1 MMHVRSGSLRIQEPQ
16 LPQPFLRQSRRGLF
30 LGLVGPQLAQQPA
43 DAASS
48 GLPSGQVAGVVA
60 TPITAAVAVA
70 AVAGA
75 LAGAA
80 ASSRRLG
87 WPRDQPRRGAGR
99 AKSAVTE
106 TVTAESSSDMVS
118 PFIGS
123 RQVNIAEEG
132 SETPE
137 GHANTEQKP
146 TLPLT
151 RNNVEHV
158 LDEVR
163 PYLQS
168 DGGDCKVIEIEGS
181 VVKLELQGACSS
193 CSASSVTLKM
203 GIERTLMERF
213 PEISEVV
220 AVNPDEEALTEAA
233 IEEVL
238 NGIRP
243 FLSVSNGTIE
253 LLELVAEDPSPRVV
267 LSMKGPP
274 LKSTAVKVEITN
286 RIKRRFP
293 SLLNIEIVAGQD
305 INELPQSA

>member
-1 MMHVRSGSLRIQEPQ
+1 M
-16 LPQPFLRQSRRGLF
+16 
-30 LGLVGPQLAQQPA
+30 VGTPI
-43 DAASS
+43 AS
-48 GLPSGQVAGVVA
+48 VVA
-60 TPITAAVAVA
+60 AA

-80 ASSRRLG
+80 ASSRRFG
-87 WPRDQPRRGAGR
+87 WPKDQPRRGAGR
-99 AKSAVTE
+99 GKAAVTE

-118 PFIGS
+118 PFVGVSEEI
-123 RQVNIAEEG
+123 IAEEG
-132 SETPE
+132 SETHDE
-137 GHANTEQKP
+137 GHANSEQKP

-151 RNNVEHV
+151 LDNVEHV

-163 PYLQS
+163 PYLRS

-203 GIERTLMERF
+203 GIEKTLQERF
-213 PEISEVV
+213 PDISEVI
-220 AVNPDEEALTEAA
+220 AISPDEEALTEFA

-253 LLELVAEDPSPRVV
+253 LTELVAEDPSPRVV

-274 LKSTAVKVEITN
+274 LKSMAVKVEITN

-305 INELPQSA
+305 INELPMSA